1 MCECLCNAQVAM
13 ERTRPHGRVVGIDL
27 IPAQPPRGVA
37 TFQGDFLS
45 PQVQALVR
53 DFILRTHKPR
63 SGPPPKRKPAE
74 DGDGRSSSSDVGEVS
89 DAAAAGEALAQP
101 SYIDQERHMGEV
113 PEANSDATPAKSSG
127 MAIVDVS
134 CRLAGADA
142 WAAHATHPLT
152 LCTARDD

>member
-1 MCECLCNAQVAM
+1 MNVQVAM

-63 SGPPPKRKPAE
+63 SGLPPKRKPAE
-74 DGDGRSSSSDVGEVS
+74 DGDGRSSSLDVGEVS

-142 WAAHATHPLT
+142 WAAHATHSLA